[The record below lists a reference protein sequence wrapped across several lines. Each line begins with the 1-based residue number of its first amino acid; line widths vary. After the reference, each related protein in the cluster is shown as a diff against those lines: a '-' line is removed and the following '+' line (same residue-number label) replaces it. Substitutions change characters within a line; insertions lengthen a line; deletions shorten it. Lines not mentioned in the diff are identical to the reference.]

1 MAPRNESTRKALQRL
16 LANGPLTSMPR
27 RPKDAELLLGLAA
40 ARLKVGLT
48 YGEHEVNELLQAWLE
63 TISAPYGIDHV
74 SLRRY
79 LVDAQFVLRDASG
92 STYRVNPLKERIVAD
107 VDPAQVLAEIRR
119 DRQTRKRQ
127 HAS

>member
-16 LANGPLTSMPR
+16 LANGPLTAMPR
-27 RPKDAELLLGLAA
+27 RAKDAQLLLGLAA

-48 YGEHEVNELLQAWLE
+48 YGEHEVNDLLQAWLD

-79 LVDAQFVLRDASG
+79 LVDAKFLLRDASG
-92 STYRVNPLKERIVAD
+92 STYRINAAKARLAD

-119 DRQTRKRQ
+119 ERETRKRQ

>member
-1 MAPRNESTRKALQRL
+1 MAQRNESTRKALQRL
-16 LANGPLTSMPR
+16 LANGPLTAMPK

-40 ARLKVGLT
+40 SRFEARLT
-48 YGEHEVNELLQAWLE
+48 YGEHEVNELLQAWLD

-79 LVDAQFVLRDASG
+79 LVDAKFMVRDASG
-92 STYRVNPLKERIVAD
+92 STYRVNAAKARPVAD

-119 DRQTRKRQ
+119 ERETRKRQ
-127 HAS
+127 HAG